1 MAARSS
7 SCRRFSSND
16 STRWYYCWLA
26 TVATNALSRLCKTK
40 SALYRIRI
48 PEPSTLAQPTPP
60 VESPIPWSE
69 MIESTVLAEAALT
82 WM

>member
-1 MAARSS
+1 MLLVALGYMVLL
-7 SCRRFSSND
+7 SSNE
-16 STRWYYCWLA
+16 RA
-26 TVATNALSRLCKTK
+26 ESRVQNKVC
-40 SALYRIRI
+40 LYRIRI

-69 MIESTVLAEAALT
+69 MIESAVLAEAALT

>member
-16 STRWYYCWLA
+16 STLA
-26 TVATNALSRLCKTK
+26 TQVVELATNALSRLCKTK

>member
-16 STRWYYCWLA
+16 STE
-26 TVATNALSRLCKTK
+26 LSRLCKTK

-69 MIESTVLAEAALT
+69 MIESAVLAEAALT